1 MQVARR
7 GCATSTPFR
16 MPARIRKQP
25 LLLAPLALAGCEA
38 QEDPAGALRPDE
50 IQAIND
56 AAEMLRPNSVS
67 AAALAADNQ
76 APARSADNQ
85 MDRP

>member
-1 MQVARR
+1 M
-7 GCATSTPFR
+7 
-16 MPARIRKQP
+16 P
-25 LLLAPLALAGCEA
+25 LLPAALALAGCGS
-38 QEDPAGALRPDE
+38 QDGPADALRPE
-50 IQAIND
+50 ETQAIND